1 MRLKTSF
8 DGDPWTYGEALSI
21 KHNVVDRGK
30 DGKKRMTYS
39 QAAKTLGRSFES
51 VHSFIARA
59 ELRDKAGRTEALYG
73 RIGRR

>member
-1 MRLKTSF
+1 MRIKTSF
-8 DGDPWTYGEALSI
+8 DGEPWTYGEALFI
-21 KHNVVDRGK
+21 KRNVVDRDD

-51 VHSFIARA
+51 VYSFIARA